1 MFATWHFQ
9 AIRDRSGKEW
19 IWALTSRFQ
28 NVMVDKVNLDEV
40 NYRILR
46 APVAEL
52 VRGTSCSAQS
62 SEPYVSTT
70 QNNANN
76 VNNANNA
83 NKPDYTSL
91 LFP

>member
-1 MFATWHFQ
+1 MFAMWHFQ
-9 AIRDRSGKEW
+9 AIRDRSGMEW

-28 NVMVDKVNLDEV
+28 NIMVDKVNLDEV

-52 VRGTSCSAQS
+52 VSGTSCSAQRS
-62 SEPYVSTT
+62 APYVST

-76 VNNANNA
+76 L
-83 NKPDYTSL
+83 NKPSYTSL
-91 LFP
+91 LFT